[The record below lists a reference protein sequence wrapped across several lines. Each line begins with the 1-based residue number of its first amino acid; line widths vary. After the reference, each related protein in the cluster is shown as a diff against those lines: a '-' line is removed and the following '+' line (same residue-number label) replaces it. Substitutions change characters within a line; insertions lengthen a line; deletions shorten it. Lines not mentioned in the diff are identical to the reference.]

1 MGDHFLYSSN
11 INVWFGGE
19 ISWEIRLLIIIT
31 LGVQRV
37 KANCLPEND
46 FLNLLLEWDYFTL
59 IYEPGELTNA
69 STLSS
74 FQTEIIFHCNKSA
87 VWKRSDGESGNNSV
101 TYPPKVTV
109 SSTKV

>member
-1 MGDHFLYSSN
+1 MCDLGVKFH
-11 INVWFGGE
+11 E
-19 ISWEIRLLIIIT
+19 RLLIT
-31 LGVQRV
+31 LGVQGV

-46 FLNLLLEWDYFTL
+46 FLNLLLEWEYFTL

-74 FQTEIIFHCNKSA
+74 FQTEITFRCNKSA

-101 TYPPKVTV
+101 TYPPTSVTV
-109 SSTKV
+109 TSKKV

>member
-1 MGDHFLYSSN
+1 MRN
-11 INVWFGGE
+11 QIAN
-19 ISWEIRLLIIIT
+19 IT

-46 FLNLLLEWDYFTL
+46 FLNLLLVWNSFTL
-59 IYEPGELTNA
+59 IYEPGEITNA

-74 FQTEIIFHCNKSA
+74 FQTEITFHCNKSA

-101 TYPPKVTV
+101 TYPPTSVTV
-109 SSTKV
+109 TSTQVQWVNATAFI